1 MDLRPGVGPGYGPVM
16 SMITW
21 AALLGAIA
29 LEVAGTT
36 MLQAS
41 QQFTR
46 VWPTAGMAVCYG
58 LAFYLLSIALRQMPV
73 GIAYAIWSGLGVV
86 LISVIG
92 LFLFKQKLDLPAIIG
107 LVMIIGGVVVINLF
121 SKSVTH

>member
-1 MDLRPGVGPGYGPVM
+1 MNPV
-16 SMITW
+16 TW

-36 MLQAS
+36 LLQAS

-46 VWPTAGMAVCYG
+46 PWPTAGMAVCYG

-73 GIAYAIWSGLGVV
+73 GIAYAIWSGLGIV
-86 LISVIG
+86 LVSIIGLIVFGQKLDVAAVIG
-92 LFLFKQKLDLPAIIG
+92 LSLIVA
-107 LVMIIGGVVVINLF
+107 GVVIVNLF
-121 SKSVTH
+121 SGSVSH

>member
-1 MDLRPGVGPGYGPVM
+1 MTL
-16 SMITW
+16 ITW

-36 MLQAS
+36 LLQAS

-46 VWPTAGMAVCYG
+46 PWPTAGMAVCYG

-86 LISVIG
+86 LISIIG
-92 LFLFKQKLDLPAIIG
+92 AVAFRQRLDLPAVAG
-107 LVMIIGGVVVINLF
+107 LAMIVGGVVVINLF
-121 SKSVTH
+121 SKTVGH

>member
-1 MDLRPGVGPGYGPVM
+1 VSP
-16 SMITW
+16 ITW

-29 LEVAGTT
+29 LEVVGTT
-36 MLQAS
+36 LLQQS

-58 LAFYLLSIALRQMPV
+58 LAFYLLSIALKQMPV

-86 LISVIG
+86 AISVIG
-92 LFLFKQKLDLPAIIG
+92 TVVFRQRLDCRRWSG
-107 LVMIIGGVVVINLF
+107 LAMIVGGVVVINLF
-121 SKSVTH
+121 SKTVGHLNGL

>member
-1 MDLRPGVGPGYGPVM
+1 M
-16 SMITW
+16 SLVTW

-46 VWPTAGMAVCYG
+46 PWPTAGMAVCYG

-92 LFLFKQKLDLPAIIG
+92 TVVFRQRLDLPAMVG
-107 LVMIIGGVVVINLF
+107 LAMIVGGVMVINLF
-121 SKSVTH
+121 SKTVGH

>member
-1 MDLRPGVGPGYGPVM
+1 MAYAVL
-16 SMITW
+16 T
-21 AALLGAIA
+21 AAIVFEVIGTSLL
-29 LEVAGTT
+29 
-36 MLQAS
+36 MAS

-46 VWPTAGMAVCYG
+46 AWPTAGMAVCYG

-92 LFLFKQKLDLPAIIG
+92 AVVFRQRLDLPATVG
-107 LVMIIGGVVVINLF
+107 LAMIVGGVVVINLF
-121 SKSVTH
+121 SKTVGH